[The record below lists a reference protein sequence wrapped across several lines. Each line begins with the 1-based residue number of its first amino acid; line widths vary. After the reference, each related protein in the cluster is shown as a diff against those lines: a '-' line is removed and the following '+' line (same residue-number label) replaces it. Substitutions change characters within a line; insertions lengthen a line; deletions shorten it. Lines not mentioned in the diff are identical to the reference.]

1 MSGKAIKHN
10 FSVTDPQFRQ
20 HKENTSFMDSGY

>member
-1 MSGKAIKHN
+1 MSVKAIKYN

-20 HKENTSFMDSGY
+20 HKENTSFMDSRY